1 MRLHTSFNGYEYTT
15 IDLDSYDGAI
25 DSGRFCRMI
34 GTGKTAEES
43 EEDFKAQLAEYID
56 ETCDRLE
63 DR

>member
-1 MRLHTSFNGYEYTT
+1 
-15 IDLDSYDGAI
+15 
-25 DSGRFCRMI
+25 MI